1 MIYNIE
7 KITSA
12 EEMNVRQFSTKN
24 RRREEMKK
32 EKQVYLSFSFYSLV
46 TCIKNEI

>member
-12 EEMNVRQFSTKN
+12 EEMNVRQFSSKN

-32 EKQVYLSFSFYSLV
+32 DKQVLLNSIS
-46 TCIKNEI
+46 II